1 MMIDWAQVTALRDQV
16 GADDMDEVIDLF
28 IEEVEAV
35 TNRLRT
41 SAQAETLEH
50 DLHFL
55 KSCALNLGFAD
66 FSQLCQ
72 RGEAMARQGHA
83 DQVDITL
90 MLHSYEVSK
99 QRFLSEK
106 DWRLRPAC
114 KNP

>member
-1 MMIDWAQVTALRDQV
+1 MMIDWEQVTALRDQV

-41 SAQAETLEH
+41 
-50 DLHFL
+50 
-55 KSCALNLGFAD
+55 
-66 FSQLCQ
+66 
-72 RGEAMARQGHA
+72 
-83 DQVDITL
+83 DITL

-106 DWRLRPAC
+106 DWRLAA
-114 KNP
+114 